1 MKSNVRKL
9 LYVVLAISC
18 LGFAA
23 FIVVNGKEK
32 TSLPSLKERQGPL
45 ANAPDWFITQQTVGK
60 LLAEL
65 KKNPDDTKNLLLLA
79 KEFLKEGRAS
89 GNFSY
94 YNKAALDLT
103 NLALAK
109 EPLNL
114 DAICYKS
121 MIFLSQH
128 RFAEG
133 KEMAMKGL
141 KLNPYNSFIYGLLV
155 DANVEL
161 GDYDEA
167 VKMCD
172 KMNSIRPDIR
182 SYSRVS
188 YLREIYGDLPA
199 AVEAMKMAVAAGYPG
214 NEDTEWARVVL
225 AQLYEDSNQLD
236 LAQEQYHLALYERPN
251 YPFALA
257 GLGRLARYRKDYP
270 TAIKYFE
277 SARDIISDAS
287 FFEELIDLYRLNNQ
301 PEKAEEC
308 ARITLNALL
317 ADNISAA
324 KNKDNGHYSDLE
336 LAKLYLQLDQPAKA
350 VEHAQIEHQRRPENI
365 DANETLAW
373 ALYKQGQAAKA
384 ADFVK
389 TVFKTNS
396 QNPERLVKMGL
407 VMLANGQKTAGKAMI
422 EKGLAL
428 KPYMDEALVKE
439 ALSKTGTDHDTD

>member
-9 LYVVLAISC
+9 LYAALAISC

-23 FIVVNGKEK
+23 FIFINGKEK
-32 TSLPSLKERQGPL
+32 AALPTLKERQGPL
-45 ANAPDWFITQQTVGK
+45 ATAPDWILRQQTVGK
-60 LLAEL
+60 LLGEL
-65 KKNPDDTKNLLLLA
+65 KEKPNDTKTLLLLA
-79 KEFLKEGRAS
+79 KEFLQEGRAS

-94 YNKAALDLT
+94 YNRAALDLT

-109 EPLNL
+109 EPQNL
-114 DAICYKS
+114 DALCYKS
-121 MIFLSQH
+121 MIYLSQH
-128 RFAEG
+128 RFAQG
-133 KEMAMKGL
+133 KDVAMEAL
-141 KLNPYNSFIYGLLV
+141 KLNAYNSFIYGLLV

-161 GDYDEA
+161 GDYEEA
-167 VKMCD
+167 VRMSD

-188 YLREIYGDLPA
+188 YLREIYGDVPGA
-199 AVEAMKMAVAAGYPG
+199 IEAMQMAVAAGYPG

-225 AQLYEDSNQLD
+225 GHLYEDSNQPG
-236 LAQEQYHLALYERPN
+236 LAQEQYQISLSERPD

-270 TAIKYFE
+270 AAIKYFE
-277 SARDIISDAS
+277 RARDIMSDAS

-301 PEKAEEC
+301 PEKAGEC

-324 KNKDNGHYSDLE
+324 KNKDTGHYSDRE
-336 LAKLYLQLDQPAKA
+336 LANLYLQLGQPEKA
-350 VEHAQIEHQRRPENI
+350 VQHAQTEQRRRPQNM

-373 ALYKQGQAAKA
+373 ALYQQGQASKA
-384 ADFVK
+384 AGFVK

-407 VMLANGQKTAGKAMI
+407 VLLANGQQTEGEAMI
-422 EKGLAL
+422 KKGLAL
-428 KPYMDEALVKE
+428 KPYMDEALVQE
-439 ALSKTGTDHDTD
+439 AHSKTGV